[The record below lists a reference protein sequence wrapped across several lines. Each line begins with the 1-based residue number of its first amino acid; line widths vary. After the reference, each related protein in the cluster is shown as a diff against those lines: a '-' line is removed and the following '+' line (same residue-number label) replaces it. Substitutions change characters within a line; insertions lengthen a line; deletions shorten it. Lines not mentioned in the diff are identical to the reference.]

1 MGGVLDCLVE
11 SHDWRIASLAVLA
24 CVFSLSIAVLLS
36 ERARRLS
43 PRARRAYTLSAPLV
57 GGLGVWTTH
66 FIAMLAYDV
75 GVEIRYDLPQTFLSL
90 MIVTVAFWIA
100 MQLHLTAATDG
111 RRSRLAGLAAGAVV
125 TAGVAAMHFVGMD
138 AMRLSGAVLT
148 WNAPRVVLAV
158 TGALILFNAVAF
170 LPQMDRRRSL
180 IAATALAA
188 AGVAWLHFIAMT
200 AVSLTPAP
208 GVPLSQGAS
217 PAVVTLGVAFGM
229 GLTLSIAA
237 FFTGMVWWSR
247 RSVLG
252 QLLEAVHA
260 MPDGVGVY
268 DDEDRLILWNQRYSE
283 IHPHLA
289 ATLRPGVTFRE
300 ILELGVKAGIYPE
313 AVGREEAW
321 IKERLA
327 GRRAAEEPREIQVA
341 DRWLRVQDR
350 HTTGGGAV
358 TVCSD
363 ISDLKRNADAL
374 AEARDAADAANR
386 AKSRFLANMSH
397 EIRTPLNG
405 VIGVAQA
412 LTRTELSQHQQEM
425 LELIHSSSRT
435 LQTLLS
441 DILDL
446 ARVESGRLELNE
458 EPLDL
463 ARTVEEAAQLYAAAA
478 RDKGLQFLVEV
489 APEARVW
496 IRGDAV
502 RLKQVLTNLVSNAV
516 KFTASGFVS
525 LTVDAVP
532 AEAPRT
538 LRFVVQ
544 DTGIGFD
551 AQTQARLFNR
561 FEQADGD
568 ITRHYGGSGLGLAI
582 CRELAA
588 MMGGDLGCESEPGAG
603 AAFILSLPLRP
614 AQAPEVSLRPVRQD
628 VAAEALA
635 QADAAPRRLRILAA
649 DDHPTNRR
657 VVELILDSAAF
668 DLVSVENGAQAVEA
682 YRGQAF
688 DLVLMDMQMP
698 VMDGLTAV
706 REIRL
711 HESVLGLPH
720 VPVVMLTANALAQ
733 HLDEA
738 LAAGADR
745 HMAKPFS
752 VEDLLTMVAEL
763 TTQAPQAAEAA
774 A

>member
-1 MGGVLDCLVE
+1 
-11 SHDWRIASLAVLA
+11 
-24 CVFSLSIAVLLS
+24 
-36 ERARRLS
+36 
-43 PRARRAYTLSAPLV
+43 
-57 GGLGVWTTH
+57 
-66 FIAMLAYDV
+66 
-75 GVEIRYDLPQTFLSL
+75 
-90 MIVTVAFWIA
+90 
-100 MQLHLTAATDG
+100 
-111 RRSRLAGLAAGAVV
+111 
-125 TAGVAAMHFVGMD
+125 
-138 AMRLSGAVLT
+138 
-148 WNAPRVVLAV
+148 
-158 TGALILFNAVAF
+158 
-170 LPQMDRRRSL
+170 
-180 IAATALAA
+180 
-188 AGVAWLHFIAMT
+188 
-200 AVSLTPAP
+200 
-208 GVPLSQGAS
+208 
-217 PAVVTLGVAFGM
+217 
-229 GLTLSIAA
+229 
-237 FFTGMVWWSR
+237 
-247 RSVLG
+247 
-252 QLLEAVHA
+252 
-260 MPDGVGVY
+260 
-268 DDEDRLILWNQRYSE
+268 
-283 IHPHLA
+283 
-289 ATLRPGVTFRE
+289 
-300 ILELGVKAGIYPE
+300 
-313 AVGREEAW
+313 
-321 IKERLA
+321 
-327 GRRAAEEPREIQVA
+327 
-341 DRWLRVQDR
+341 
-350 HTTGGGAV
+350 
-358 TVCSD
+358 D

-425 LELIHSSSRT
+425 LELIQSSSRT

-446 ARVESGRLELNE
+446 ARVESGRLELKE

-463 ARTVEEAAQLYAAAA
+463 ARTVEEAALLYAAAA
-478 RDKGLQFLVEV
+478 RDKGLQFIVEV
-489 APEARVW
+489 APEAQVW
-496 IRGDAV
+496 TYGDPV

-532 AEAPRT
+532 AEAPQT

-603 AAFILSLPLRP
+603 AAFILSLPLKP
-614 AQAPEVSLRPVRQD
+614 AQAPAVPLRPVLKD
-628 VAAEALA
+628 AVVAAPDAE
-635 QADAAPRRLRILAA
+635 AAPRRLRILAA

-682 YRGQAF
+682 YRAQAF

-698 VMDGLTAV
+698 VMDGLSAV

-711 HESVLGLPH
+711 HEAVMGLPH

-752 VEDLLTMVAEL
+752 VEDLLAMVSDL
-763 TTQAPQAAEAA
+763 TAQTPQAAEAA

>member
-1 MGGVLDCLVE
+1 
-11 SHDWRIASLAVLA
+11 
-24 CVFSLSIAVLLS
+24 
-36 ERARRLS
+36 
-43 PRARRAYTLSAPLV
+43 
-57 GGLGVWTTH
+57 
-66 FIAMLAYDV
+66 
-75 GVEIRYDLPQTFLSL
+75 
-90 MIVTVAFWIA
+90 
-100 MQLHLTAATDG
+100 
-111 RRSRLAGLAAGAVV
+111 
-125 TAGVAAMHFVGMD
+125 
-138 AMRLSGAVLT
+138 
-148 WNAPRVVLAV
+148 
-158 TGALILFNAVAF
+158 
-170 LPQMDRRRSL
+170 
-180 IAATALAA
+180 
-188 AGVAWLHFIAMT
+188 
-200 AVSLTPAP
+200 
-208 GVPLSQGAS
+208 
-217 PAVVTLGVAFGM
+217 
-229 GLTLSIAA
+229 
-237 FFTGMVWWSR
+237 
-247 RSVLG
+247 
-252 QLLEAVHA
+252 LEA
-260 MPDGVGVY
+260 GIRSGVY
-268 DDEDRLILWNQRYSE
+268 PDI
-283 IHPHLA
+283 
-289 ATLRPGVTFRE
+289 
-300 ILELGVKAGIYPE
+300 
-313 AVGREEAW
+313 VGREDAW
-321 IKERLA
+321 IEERLA
-327 GRRAAEEPREIQVA
+327 CRRIATAPREIKVA

-350 HTTGGGAV
+350 PTVGGGAV

-363 ISDLKRNADAL
+363 ISDLKRDAAAL
-374 AEARDAADAANR
+374 AEARDAANAANR

-412 LTRTELSQHQQEM
+412 LTRTKLSQHQQEM
-425 LELIHSSSRT
+425 LELIQSSSRT

-446 ARVESGRLELNE
+446 ARVESGRLELKE

-463 ARTVEEAAQLYAAAA
+463 ARTVEEAALLYAAAA
-478 RDKGLQFLVEV
+478 RDKGLQFIVEV
-489 APEARVW
+489 APEAQRW
-496 IRGDAV
+496 IYGDAV

-532 AEAPRT
+532 AEAPQT

-603 AAFILSLPLRP
+603 AAFILSLPLKP
-614 AQAPEVSLRPVRQD
+614 AQAPPVPLRPDRQD
-628 VAAEALA
+628 ADTAFAAEVD
-635 QADAAPRRLRILAA
+635 QAPRRLRILAA

-657 VVELILDSAAF
+657 VVELILDGAVF

-682 YRGQAF
+682 YRAQTF

-720 VPVVMLTANALAQ
+720 VPVVMLTANALPQ

-752 VEDLLTMVAEL
+752 VEDLLAMVADL
-763 TTQAPQAAEAA
+763 TAQTPQAAEAA